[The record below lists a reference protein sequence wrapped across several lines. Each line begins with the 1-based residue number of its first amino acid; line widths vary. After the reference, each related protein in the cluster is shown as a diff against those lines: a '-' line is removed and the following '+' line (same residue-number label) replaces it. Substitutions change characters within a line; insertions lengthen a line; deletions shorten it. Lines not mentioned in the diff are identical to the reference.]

1 MRKVKIKNMAV
12 EFAES
17 NFTLYCPM
25 SFNAPE
31 GHDYCFTGCAW
42 FRITEEHKYK
52 TVSNS
57 RIIKNCYCG
66 DKLIGELVNE
76 TS

>member
-31 GHDYCFTGCAW
+31 GHDYCFSGCAW
-42 FRITEEHKYK
+42 FRIFTDQAVTH
-52 TVSNS
+52 
-57 RIIKNCYCG
+57 CYCG
-66 DKLIGELVNE
+66 DKLIGELVYE
-76 TS
+76 TA